1 MKNKVLWYLPL
12 LAIVFIFG
20 CSSTETTDNSQT
32 TKIKER
38 PGIDSLYV
46 FDQAAPDTSNKNLEI
61 IPVLEKNTVDAE
73 NLSTQNK
80 YTVQV
85 GAFSTLEKADF
96 FASEARTRIKK
107 ELSVTFNEQIKLF
120 VVQIIPAFPSKS
132 DAETLKIEL
141 RKMKGFEDAWVV
153 VAN

>member
-1 MKNKVLWYLPL
+1 MKKKILLLLPIF
-12 LAIVFIFG
+12 AILFIFG

-32 TKIKER
+32 NVKEKKSL
-38 PGIDSLYV
+38 DSLYV
-46 FDQAAPDTSNKNLEI
+46 FDQSAPDTSNKNLEI

-96 FASEARTRIKK
+96 FAAEARTRIKK
-107 ELSVTFNEQIKLF
+107 ELSVTFSEQIKLF
-120 VVQIIPAFPSKS
+120 VVQIIPAFNTKS
-132 DAETLKIEL
+132 DAETLKMEL
-141 RKMKGFEDAWVV
+141 RKLKGFEDAWVV
-153 VAN
+153 VTN